1 MTTDDPTQDDDDQ
14 EPSALRARL
23 AEEARARA
31 EAQAELAALRTKDLF
46 RDAGIDPSKPL
57 HAAAM
62 RGYEGELTGD
72 AVRSYVAELGI
83 TADSAPAPAPQN
95 PASADEQAALER
107 MAQAGAGDGT
117 PPPTPDERE
126 RLQKAMAEASMRG
139 NIQEMD
145 RLSEEFSRAG
155 GFKVKSDFQ

>member
-1 MTTDDPTQDDDDQ
+1 MTTDDPTLDDDDQ

-83 TADSAPAPAPQN
+83 TAEAPAPPPQN

-107 MAQAGAGDGT
+107 MAAAGAGDGV
-117 PPPTPDERE
+117 PPPEPDRRE
-126 RLQKAMAEASMRG
+126 QLRKQLAEASMRG
-139 NIQEMD
+139 DIQEMN

-155 GFKVKSDFQ
+155 GFKVKSDYQ